1 MKYFIEIDSLSKAN
15 DKIKMYKHEEEI
27 SFSEINKNYKNINYS
42 YNTDNRGRLIELEN
56 ELISKFKIIN
66 KIHNDNIIV
75 IDKNIRN
82 YIKTSKKVAKD
93 FSKIDTGGIYD
104 N

>member
-1 MKYFIEIDSLSKAN
+1 MKYFIEIDSLEKAN
-15 DKIKMYKHEEEI
+15 DKIRMYKNEEDI

-42 YNTDNRGRLIELEN
+42 YNTDNRMRLIELEN
-56 ELISKFKIIN
+56 ELINKFKIIS
-66 KIHNDNIIV
+66 KIHNDNIVV

-93 FSKIDTGGIYD
+93 FSEIDVGGMYD
-104 N
+104 